1 LVQGADHAF
10 YTFSFTTQHL
20 TVEADYDCDLK
31 DGGALCSALDPSSHT
46 QTLAIPS
53 ASMFP
58 LVLDVVSTAAAQA
71 TNKPNSSAR
80 LSVSISGALVGL
92 VLAYRLL

>member
-31 DGGALCSALDPSSHT
+31 DGGALCSALDPSSHSDSRDT
-46 QTLAIPS
+46 IC
-53 ASMFP
+53 
-58 LVLDVVSTAAAQA
+58 VDVSFG
-71 TNKPNSSAR
+71 P
-80 LSVSISGALVGL
+80 
-92 VLAYRLL
+92 